1 MKRRVMIAV
10 MAMVLCLGT
19 VLVSPG
25 GYVSADSE
33 VAETSMP
40 TGELEYITLQENT
53 AFRWNA
59 NGQALQGNEIHLD
72 KTYKERRNRSF
83 CRYRWQEQ
91 E

>member
-10 MAMVLCLGT
+10 MAIVLCLGT
-19 VLVSPG
+19 VLISPG

-33 VAETSMP
+33 VAETDMP

-59 NGQALQGNEIHLD
+59 NGQALQN
-72 KTYKERRNRSF
+72 KTHKERRHRSF
-83 CRYRWQEQ
+83 CRHRRQEQ
-91 E
+91 G